1 MNTINR
7 IIVVLAILL
16 TIIIL
21 TLLLILPQET
31 LTTFG
36 QTAKNLAEQIGSIP
50 QPGYLVLRAC
60 LILVAVAVNFA
71 LVVLLLTEFRG
82 SGRRWIRVPSVS
94 GGQVSMRV
102 DSIADRLKFH
112 IDPLPDVLTV
122 KPRVSGRRNGVA
134 VSLEIET
141 ASEINVP
148 HKAEEVLEVARD
160 VIQNKLGLKL
170 AGKPEVMIRTVYPSD
185 SARPVATPASRPTLP
200 VEAPPARLGEPGPT
214 DSSQAQNE

>member
-1 MNTINR
+1 MNTFNR
-7 IIVVLAILL
+7 IVVVLDILL
-16 TIIIL
+16 TIVIL
-21 TLLLILPQET
+21 TLLLLMPQET

-36 QTAKNLAEQIGSIP
+36 QAANNLAEQFGSIG
-50 QPGYLVLRAC
+50 QPGYLLLRLG
-60 LILVAVAVNFA
+60 LILAAIAVDFVLA
-71 LVVLLLTEFRG
+71 VLLVTEFRG
-82 SGRRWIRVPSVS
+82 PGRRWIRVPSVS

-102 DSIADRLKFH
+102 DSIADRLKYH

-134 VSLEIET
+134 VALEIET

-170 AGKPEVMIRTVYPSD
+170 SGRPEIMIRTVYPSD
-185 SARPVATPASRPTLP
+185 SARPALTPASRLTPP
-200 VEAPPARLGEPGPT
+200 VEALPALSEPGQINS
-214 DSSQAQNE
+214 DQA